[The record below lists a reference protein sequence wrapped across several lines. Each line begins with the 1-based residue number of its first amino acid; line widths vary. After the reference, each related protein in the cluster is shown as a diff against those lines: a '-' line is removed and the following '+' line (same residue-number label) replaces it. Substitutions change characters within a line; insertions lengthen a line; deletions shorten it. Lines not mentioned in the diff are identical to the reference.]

1 MAILKCIVDISTVIE
16 MFENF
21 KNARTDSTSI
31 YLGSRNFGLIFL
43 SRVQKKSVKI
53 GRTVRKDA
61 SLLCTPLNFKGDMVR
76 QAPHTS
82 SFKRRNNGVQTYCAS
97 EASVSP
103 TSPHQRH
110 ETHDFHSVWWVWGCS
125 SDFFF
130 FLEKD
135 KNHQIKSIWCG
146 I

>member
-31 YLGSRNFGLIFL
+31 YSGSRNFGLIFL

-61 SLLCTPLNFKGDMVR
+61 SLM
-76 QAPHTS
+76 
-82 SFKRRNNGVQTYCAS
+82 
-97 EASVSP
+97 
-103 TSPHQRH
+103 
-110 ETHDFHSVWWVWGCS
+110 
-125 SDFFF
+125 
-130 FLEKD
+130 
-135 KNHQIKSIWCG
+135 
-146 I
+146 